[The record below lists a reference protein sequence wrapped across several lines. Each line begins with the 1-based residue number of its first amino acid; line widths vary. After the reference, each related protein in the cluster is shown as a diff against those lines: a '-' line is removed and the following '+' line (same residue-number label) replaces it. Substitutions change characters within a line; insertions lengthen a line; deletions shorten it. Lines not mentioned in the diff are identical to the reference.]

1 MANWD
6 KKLYRPKRT
15 RRDRALAQLRGYWEP
30 QDVSEFEH
38 TAGEAVSKAMGDLGL
53 NSRFNEEQVFEAWN
67 ELVSD
72 FVATNSRPVALQRKV
87 LSIQVLHSTVH
98 YELERMKGQIL
109 QKMQDQ
115 FGAENIR
122 EVRFRLG

>member
-1 MANWD
+1 MD

-15 RRDRALAQLRGYWEP
+15 ARERGLAQLRGYWEP
-30 QDVSEFEH
+30 QDVSGFEH
-38 TAGEAVSKAMGDLGL
+38 EVNSVVKKTLEDLGL
-53 NSRFNEEQVFEAWN
+53 DNRFNEEQVFEAWN
-67 ELVSD
+67 ELVSE
-72 FVATNSRPVALQRKV
+72 FVANNSRPVALQRKV

-109 QKMQDQ
+109 QKMQDR
-115 FGAENIR
+115 FGAQNIR